1 VQFGFNDDDE
11 IDEIFEFT
19 IELEFNFEK
28 AFSRKSKFGGVT
40 GVFDGAQ
47 NFKKLINEKNLK
59 LYFNNNL
66 KHLVRFRAGK
76 LVFDKFLRI

>member
-1 VQFGFNDDDE
+1 MQFGFNDDDDAA
-11 IDEIFEFT
+11 DEVFEFT

-47 NFKKLINEKNLK
+47 NF
-59 LYFNNNL
+59 
-66 KHLVRFRAGK
+66 
-76 LVFDKFLRI
+76 